1 MLWDRLIGETTAR
14 AGDRGSRLP
23 FNPKSSCRLNLFEL
37 VPVYTLSS
45 FDAST
50 WLYAWFSIS

>member
-50 WLYAWFSIS
+50 WLYA